1 MTTNIDWGRRLFGR
15 AKGKTR
21 ASSLRYGVTT
31 TASSDGYVSVL
42 LDGSADPVT
51 LKCRGSFAEGERV
64 SVANDGGVYSIVNDG
79 VSSADEGGAS
89 SSVLGEA
96 VLGQMVLGSEGGGG
110 SVDDVGGS
118 LPPVTE
124 ADNGRVMMVVNG
136 TWQAA
141 SLPTYAGTY
150 SVTPTADGLTVPTAG
165 AYMESDLTVNPVP
178 YSETSNNS
186 GGITIYVA
194 SEVEK

>member
-1 MTTNIDWGRRLFGR
+1 MATEIDLGRKLFGKTR
-15 AKGKTR
+15 GGTR
-21 ASSLRYGVTT
+21 ASSLRRGV
-31 TASSDGYVSVL
+31 TASSSNDGYVSVL

-51 LKCRGSFAEGERV
+51 LKCRGSFSEGERV

-96 VLGQMVLGSEGGGG
+96 VLGQMVLGGEGGG
-110 SVDDVGGS
+110 SVDDSGGS

-124 ADNGRVMMVVNG
+124 ADNGKVMMVVG
-136 TWQAA
+136 GEWVAA
-141 SLPTYAGTY
+141 SLPTYAGSY
-150 SVTPTADGLTVPTAG
+150 SVTPTADGFAVPTAG

-186 GGITIYVA
+186 GGTTIYVA